1 MKVLNVYGSM
11 VDGSSA
17 AIATRFL
24 EKAGRLGAEIRSFTL
39 GGLQINGC
47 KRCLSCKT
55 TTDRCAIRDDI
66 TTIFDT
72 LVTCDV
78 LVLSTGV
85 YEGDVTGNLYL
96 FESRLFSFLKPDYE
110 TRPDPSRLPPGKKLV
125 FIQTQ
130 GGAKEWHADIYQRY
144 ESLFR
149 RLGFGEVF
157 VIQADCVD
165 HPYDIGDDVM
175 NRAEEIAA
183 LVMGAAHDDKQS

>member
-1 MKVLNVYGSM
+1 MKILNVYGSM

-24 EKAGRLGAEIRSFTL
+24 EKAGLLCAQIESFTL

-66 TTIFDT
+66 TTIFDI

-96 FESRLFSFLKPDYE
+96 FESRLFSFLKPDFE
-110 TRPDPSRLPPGKKLV
+110 TRPDPSRLPPPPRKILV

-130 GGAKEWHADIYQRY
+130 GGVKEWHADIYQRY
-144 ESLFR
+144 ESLFW

-183 LVMGAAHDDKQS
+183 SVIELAN

>member
-24 EKAGRLGAEIRSFTL
+24 EKAGRLGAQIQSFAL
-39 GGLQINGC
+39 GGLQITGC
-47 KRCLSCKT
+47 KRCLTCKT
-55 TTDRCAIRDDI
+55 TTDRCAIQDDI
-66 TTIFDT
+66 TTIFDS

-96 FESRLFSFLKPDYE
+96 FESRLFSFLKPDFE
-110 TRPDPSRLPPGKKLV
+110 TRPDPSRLPPGKTLV

-130 GGAKEWHADIYQRY
+130 GGSKEWHADIYQRY
-144 ESLFR
+144 ESLFW
-149 RLGFGEVF
+149 RLGFDDVF

-175 NRAEEIAA
+175 NRAEEIVASVIELA
-183 LVMGAAHDDKQS
+183 N